1 MNDPSAPTPPPDA
14 KPLIVQRDRTVLLDL
29 HASGADLVRRRL
41 ARFAELV
48 KSPDHLHTYRLTP
61 LSLWNAASAGLSA
74 DEMVEFLDRHSLVR
88 TPKEVRAFV
97 VDALSRAGRLR
108 LIKRE
113 GLLVLEI
120 DDEIRDA
127 VLSAPKLLDHATI
140 VDGRVIVDPARRGEI
155 KKVLV
160 KAGWPVDDL
169 AGFVQGAAL
178 KFAMRSET
186 LSGER
191 FDVRDYQDAAAR
203 AVYGDG
209 DVRGGAGVVVL
220 PCGAGKTVVG
230 IRVMELYQTRTL
242 VLTTNR
248 SAVDQWIRELRERTT
263 LKEGDVG
270 EYTGAVK
277 EIKPVTVSTYQILTH
292 RRSASEAFTH
302 FELFSSNDWGLVVY
316 DEVHLLPAPVF
327 RVTAELQARR
337 RLGLTATLVR
347 EDGLED
353 EVFSLIGPCRYD
365 LPWREL
371 ERKGHIAEARCVE
384 IRVPLP
390 PAAEERYV
398 LADKK
403 ERFRISSENEKKF
416 TVVRELLAKHKTDRV
431 LVIGQFLKQL
441 HRLQKVIE
449 APLITSKTPH
459 AERERLYASFRDG
472 TTPVLIVSKVANFAI
487 DLPDANVAIEISGQF
502 GSRQEEA
509 QRLGRVLRK
518 KKDGGGALFYAVVTA
533 DSRDQEFAAKRQLFL
548 AEQGYPYR
556 IMTLEQALSDDLR
569 KGCESP

>member
-1 MNDPSAPTPPPDA
+1 MNAPQTPVAPSDA
-14 KPLIVQRDRTVLLDL
+14 RPLIVQRDRTVLLDL
-29 HASGADLVRRRL
+29 HAAGADVVRQRL

-61 LSLWNAASAGLSA
+61 LSLWNAAGAGLGS
-74 DEMVEFLDRHSLVR
+74 DEMLDFLDAHSLVR

-97 VDALSRAGRLR
+97 ADVLSRAGRLR
-108 LIKRE
+108 LLRRE
-113 GLLVLEI
+113 GALVL
-120 DDEIRDA
+120 DVDPGIRDQ
-127 VLSAPKLLDHATI
+127 VLAAPKLLDHVALVGDVI
-140 VDGRVIVDPARRGEI
+140 VVDPAKRGEI
-155 KKVLV
+155 KKTLV

-169 AGFVQGAAL
+169 AGFVEGEVLAF
-178 KFAMRSET
+178 KT
-186 LSGER
+186 LPTTRSGEE
-191 FDVRDYQDAAAR
+191 FVIRDYQEAAAH
-203 AVYGDG
+203 AFHLGG
-209 DVRGGAGVVVL
+209 SERGGAGVVVL

-230 IRVMELYQTRTL
+230 IRCMELFQTQTL

-248 SAVDQWIRELRERTT
+248 SAVDQWIRELLERTT
-263 LKEGDVG
+263 LTADEVG

-292 RRSASEAFTH
+292 RRSATEGFTH
-302 FELFSSNDWGLVVY
+302 FDLFSRNNWGLVVY

-371 ERKGHIAEARCVE
+371 ERKGHIAEARCIE

-390 PAAEERYV
+390 EGLEERYA

-403 ERFRISSENEKKF
+403 ERFRISSENDKKF
-416 TVVRELLAKHKTDRV
+416 TVVRELLQKHAKDRV
-431 LVIGQFLKQL
+431 LVIGQYLRQL
-441 HRLQKVIE
+441 HRLQKIVR

-459 AERERLYASFRDG
+459 SERERLYASFRTG
-472 TTPVLIVSKVANFAI
+472 ETPVLIVSKVANFAI

-518 KKDGGGALFYAVVTA
+518 KKDGGGAIFYAVVTS

-556 IMTLEQALSDDLR
+556 IMTLAESLQHEVA
-569 KGCESP
+569 CEVRRP

>member
-1 MNDPSAPTPPPDA
+1 MNAPTPPPPADA
-14 KPLIVQRDRTVLLDL
+14 RPLIVQRDRTVLLDL
-29 HASGADLVRRRL
+29 HAPGADLVRRRL

-61 LSLWNAASAGLSA
+61 LSLWNAAGVGMTA
-74 DEMVEFLDRHSLVR
+74 DEMLSFLDAHATARA
-88 TPKEVRAFV
+88 PKEVRAFV
-97 VDALSRAGRLR
+97 VDVLSRCGRLR
-108 LIKRE
+108 LVRRE
-113 GLLVLEI
+113 GALVLDVDPDVRE
-120 DDEIRDA
+120 R
-127 VLSAPKLLDHATI
+127 VLAAPKLLDHVAL
-140 VDGRVIVDPARRGEI
+140 VGDVVVVDPAKRGEI
-155 KKVLV
+155 KKALV

-169 AGFVQGAAL
+169 AGFEAGEGLAFKTRAVT
-178 KFAMRSET
+178 R
-186 LSGER
+186 SGEP
-191 FDVRDYQDAAAR
+191 FVVRDYQEAAAR
-203 AVYGDG
+203 AVHLDG
-209 DVRGGAGVVVL
+209 SDRGGAGVVVL

-230 IRVMELYQTRTL
+230 IRCMELFQTQTL

-248 SAVDQWIRELRERTT
+248 SAVDQWIRELLERTT
-263 LKEGDVG
+263 LTEDQVG

-277 EIKPVTVSTYQILTH
+277 EIRPVTVSTYQILTH
-292 RRSASEAFTH
+292 RRSAVDGFTH
-302 FELFSSNDWGLVVY
+302 FDLFSRNNWGLVVY

-365 LPWREL
+365 LPWRDL
-371 ERKGHIAEARCVE
+371 ERKGHIAEARCAE

-390 PAAEERYV
+390 EGLEERYA

-403 ERFRISSENEKKF
+403 ERFRIASENDRKF
-416 TVVRELLAKHKTDRV
+416 TVVRELLRKHKGDRV
-431 LVIGQFLKQL
+431 LVIGQYLAQL
-441 HRLQKVIE
+441 HRLQKILE

-459 AERERLYASFRDG
+459 AERERLYESFRTG
-472 TTPVLIVSKVANFAI
+472 ETPVLIVSKVANFAI

-518 KKDGGGALFYAVVTA
+518 KKDGGGAIFYAVVTA

-556 IMTLEQALSDDLR
+556 IMTLDEALRDGDACGATR
-569 KGCESP
+569 P